1 MENEL
6 TVKNVGFCGAEL
18 LAVQQKD
25 NGKIY
30 VGINSILRELGFDE
44 RQIEYRRNK
53 WNSDKVLYK
62 GVQKFSY
69 PSKDGGIQETY
80 CIEIKRLPLALAK
93 IDITPKMESDMPDLA
108 EKLEK
113 YQDECADVLA
123 EAFLPKRHNVQRLT
137 VTSRDIAVMIGD
149 RKKHSVV
156 LREIR
161 ECITELEDMG
171 FDISE
176 FFTESTYLGANN
188 QDGRPQYLCTER
200 GCERFSWRLEPEER
214 KIFIREFTDRFER
227 MRAVLEGRP
236 VKGVEF
242 NEESQTV
249 IRLYENNDWG
259 ILLMD
264 NEVYNLTP
272 KEIKMISKV
281 IPILKKKGVEDIKRV
296 LCAFLESMDRDGKL
310 EELASWGV
318 DKVEEVKDTDL
329 QTLLPPPQ
337 IDLNQVV
344 NLTVK
349 QAQQRYGMGRAK
361 ILEAADRA
369 GATMKNGG
377 RFYFN
382 RKVMDEYFQNQIY

>member
-1 MENEL
+1 MEIEKINNTEL
-6 TVKNVGFCGAEL
+6 SVKVYQNQRVVTFKDIDAVHERAEGT
-18 LAVQQKD
+18 ARKRFND
-25 NGKIY
+25 NKRHFIEGEDFFKIS
-30 VGINSILRELGFDE
+30 VSEIRTHKIMDV
-44 RQIEYRRNK
+44 
-53 WNSDKVLYK
+53 SDKAREDVT
-62 GVQKFSY
+62 FF
-69 PSKDGGIQETY
+69 T
-80 CIEIKRLPLALAK
+80 
-93 IDITPKMESDMPDLA
+93 ESGYLMLVKSFADDLA
-108 EKLEK
+108 W
-113 YQDECADVLA
+113 DVQRNLVKSY
-123 EAFLPKRHNVQRLT
+123 FRKQTGHNVQQLT

-149 RKKHSVV
+149 KKKHGIV

-176 FFTESTYLGANN
+176 FFAESTYLGANN
-188 QDGRPQYLCTER
+188 QGGRPQYLCTER

-214 KIFIREFTDRFER
+214 KVFIHEFTDRFER

-249 IRLYENNDWG
+249 IRIYENNDWG
-259 ILLMD
+259 VLLMD

-272 KEIKMISKV
+272 KEIEITSKV

-310 EELASWGV
+310 KELASWGV
-318 DKVEEVKDTDL
+318 DKVEEAKDTDL